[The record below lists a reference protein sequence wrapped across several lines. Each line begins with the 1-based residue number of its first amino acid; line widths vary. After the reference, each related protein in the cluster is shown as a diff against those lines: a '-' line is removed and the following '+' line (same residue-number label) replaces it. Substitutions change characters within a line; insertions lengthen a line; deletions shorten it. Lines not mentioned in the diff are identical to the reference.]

1 MKAERFKQVDQ
12 ILQAALERDR
22 AERESFLDEA
32 CAGDTV
38 LRGEVEALISYDE
51 QTSSF
56 IERPA
61 FEVAAEMMASEQ
73 SEIAAGEAIGPYQVT
88 SRLGSGGMGDVY
100 LAHDSRLGRKV
111 ALKILPAYFTR
122 DEERLRRFQ
131 QEARAAS
138 ALNHPNIIT
147 IFEIGKAE
155 SIHFI
160 ATEYIIGQTLR
171 KRMSDSRM
179 NLSEALEVG
188 IEIADALESAH
199 VAGIVHRD
207 IKPENIMLR
216 EDGYVKV
223 LDFGLAK
230 LTEVKVSETAAPT
243 LVKAETNPGVVMG
256 TASYMSP
263 EQARGYEV
271 DSRTDIFSLGV
282 VVYEMVAGR
291 LPFEGPTT
299 SDVIAAIL
307 KEEPAPLA
315 SYSREVPE
323 GLERI
328 VAKALAKDRG
338 ERYQT
343 IKEMLVDLKRLKQRL
358 DYEAERQR
366 SLSPDLSTHGVLMSG
381 ESRSAKADRGQI
393 VDTGMSVARETS
405 SAEYLISEIKR
416 HKPGVLLALSIFI
429 IAGAGIG
436 LGLYKLIGR
445 NKPSAPFQTVK
456 ISNLTTTGH
465 ITHAAIS
472 PDGKYVAHVVEDQG
486 KESLWIRQVAT
497 TSSQQVVAP
506 ADANYLGLTF
516 STDGNFIYYTV
527 RESDKPL
534 EGALYQVPVLAG
546 ATPPRK
552 LLTNIDSAITVSPDG
567 RQLAYG
573 VVNSIAKESALM
585 IANTDGTG
593 AYALVTKNAAQFGD
607 FQWRFSNPA
616 WSPDG
621 KVIAYGGRIKQQP
634 GDRGGRR
641 GSVIEVNVK
650 DGSEKSITDHPW
662 LQVGRLAW
670 LHDGSGLI
678 VTAAERFGLFQ
689 IWHLSY
695 PGGEPS
701 RITNDESKDYRGVSL
716 TTDASLLATT
726 QHDEQS
732 SIWIAPDGDV
742 GRAQRITRGRYEG
755 RYGVAWTPDGRIVY
769 HSFASG
775 NEDIWI
781 MNADGSGQ
789 SQLTVNP
796 GTDDDCCE
804 VSPDG
809 RYIVFRSQRADGT
822 ALWRMDRDGGN
833 AKRLTSEGNQPTV
846 SPDGRWV
853 IYHSLGRLLKVSI
866 DGGEAAQLNG
876 TSDGSYGTP
885 AISPDGKLIACEYRD
900 DPNAGPRLT
909 IIPSEGGKPIKLFDP
924 LQVILRPL
932 RVLKWTPDGQA
943 IAYLKTSGGVSNIW
957 SQPLNSDRP
966 KPLTDFKSDSMFSF
980 SWSRDGQNLV
990 YSRGSI
996 TSDVVLI
1003 RDSK

>member
-1 MKAERFKQVDQ
+1 MKAERFEQVDQ
-12 ILQAALERDR
+12 ILQAALERDGS
-22 AERESFLDEA
+22 EREAFLDEA
-32 CAGDTV
+32 CAGDTA
-38 LRGEVEALISYDE
+38 LRSKVEALISSDE
-51 QTSSF
+51 EAGSF
-56 IERPA
+56 IETPA
-61 FEVAAEMMASEQ
+61 FEVAATMMAGEQ
-73 SEIAAGEAIGPYQVT
+73 SKIVAGQAIGPYQVA

-111 ALKILPAYFTR
+111 ALKLLPAYFTR

-160 ATEYIIGQTLR
+160 ATEYITGQTLR
-171 KRMSDSRM
+171 ERMSVGM
-179 NLSEALEVG
+179 MKLSEALD
-188 IEIADALESAH
+188 IAIQIAGALASAH
-199 VAGIVHRD
+199 LEGIVHRD

-230 LTEVKVSETAAPT
+230 LTEGQVSETEVQT
-243 LVKAETNPGVVMG
+243 VVKVDTVPGVVMG

-263 EQARGYEV
+263 EQARGHEV
-271 DSRTDIFSLGV
+271 DRRTDIFSLGV

-291 LPFEGPTT
+291 LPFEGQTT

-307 KEEPAPLA
+307 KQEPEPLA
-315 SYSREVPE
+315 RYSREVPE
-323 GLERI
+323 GLEWT
-328 VAKALAKDRG
+328 VAKALAKDRE

-343 IKEMLVDLKRLKQRL
+343 VTEMLFDLKRLKQRL
-358 DYEAERQR
+358 DYEAEQQR
-366 SLSPDLSTHGVLMSG
+366 SLSPDLNVHRVKTSS
-381 ESRSAKADRGQI
+381 ESISSKTDSEQI
-393 VDTGMSVARETS
+393 VDTGISLSRETS

-416 HKPGVLLALSIFI
+416 HKPGALLALVILI
-429 IAGAGIG
+429 IAAAAIGIG
-436 LGLYKLIGR
+436 LYRLIGQ

-456 ISNLTTTGH
+456 ISNLTTAGH

-486 KESLWIRQVAT
+486 NESLWIRQVAT

-506 ADANYLGLTF
+506 ADVSYLGLTF

-527 RESDKPL
+527 RESDKPA

-552 LLTNIDSAITVSPDG
+552 LLTNLDSAIAVSPDG
-567 RQLAYG
+567 KQLAYG

-593 AYALVTKNAAQFGD
+593 AYGLVTKNGPQFGD

-621 KVIAYGGRIKQQP
+621 KVIAYGGRIKQQS
-634 GDRGGRR
+634 GDGGGRR
-641 GSVIEVNVK
+641 ASVIEVNVK
-650 DGSEKSITDHPW
+650 DGSEKPITDHTW

-670 LHDGSGLI
+670 LPDGSGLI
-678 VTAAERFGLFQ
+678 ITAAERFGLFQ

-695 PGGEPS
+695 PAGEAR
-701 RITNDESKDYRGVSL
+701 RITNDESKNYRGVSL
-716 TTDASLLATT
+716 TVDGSVMATT
-726 QHDEQS
+726 QQDEQS
-732 SIWIAPDGDV
+732 SIWIAPDGDAS
-742 GRAQRITRGRYEG
+742 RARRITPGRYEG
-755 RYGVAWTPDGRIVY
+755 RYGVAWTPNGRILY

-809 RYIVFRSQRADGT
+809 RYIVFRSQREDGT

-853 IYHSLGRLLKVSI
+853 IYHRVGRLWKVSI
-866 DGGEAAQLNG
+866 DGGEAAQLNA
-876 TSDGSYGTP
+876 TSGDVGTP
-885 AISPDGKLIACEYRD
+885 AISPDGKLIACYYRD
-900 DPNAGPRLT
+900 DPNAGPRLA
-909 IIPSEGGKPIKLFDP
+909 IIPSEGGQPIKLFDSHP
-924 LQVILRPL
+924 VMLRPL
-932 RVLKWTPDGQA
+932 KALQWTPDGQA
-943 IAYLKTSGGVSNIW
+943 IAYLKTTGGVSNIW
-957 SQPLNSDRP
+957 SQSLDSDTP

-980 SWSRDGQNLV
+980 SWSRDGKQLA
-990 YSRGSI
+990 YARGSV